1 VKIKIIKNQRAM
13 TISMLAS
20 ILLINQWNIPRAT
33 ELWRRFKILETRKM
47 TIYSAFSIPTLGMM
61 AQSHALNNIGNNI
74 ANATTGGFKRTDT
87 NFSTLLSSSL
97 DKQSD
102 LGGIA
107 PKDFNRI
114 AQSGNIVGS
123 DRDLDMAINGQG
135 FFILNS
141 DVNGTGQAYYGRDGS
156 FDIAAVNDITVAGI
170 GGKNITTKDGYL
182 IDKNGYFLQG
192 WTPDPTTGL
201 YTNKTLSSLRVDDYA
216 FAATNK
222 ATTNAYLELNLPA
235 SASPGLAQVAEHTLS
250 GTVETGD
257 TFDVTVEDTTVTYTV
272 AATDT
277 SLNDIRTGLIAAV
290 NANTTISALAE
301 ASASSRDGKILI
313 SGATQGT
320 ALTVSTATTNVA
332 AGTSDNQISGAIIQD
347 PTANDTH
354 YYNMGVIDA
363 NGVTRSAKLNF
374 AKTATNTW
382 QFSTSIGKTPVS
394 QVDTV
399 TLAGTI
405 DAGDAYTVVVDGKT
419 FSQTVAAVDTLTTV
433 RDALIASIN
442 ASADTNVTAATS
454 GTDALTLTADTA
466 GTTFTSNSSTTN
478 TTAVAQIDN
487 VTISGTYAVG
497 DQISVDVNA
506 IGPVVYSV
514 VGNDLTL
521 NGDGTGGAIAG
532 NSTAAFNNITKKIAA
547 AIVADGPTSGVVTAA
562 DTGSGT
568 GVITMT
574 AVTAGTAFTQVKT
587 ITSATGLVSLTTP
600 TPNIAAN
607 ADDDATKVNTTAN
620 VSGTELT
627 ETAIGTI
634 TFNADGT
641 LATPTTG
648 LFDLT
653 LNFPANGTVAAT
665 TETVAL
671 DISKFVQ
678 FDGGFQ
684 TFTFS
689 KNGYATA
696 TTQSIK
702 FDGNGNVIAGFDDAT
717 YRSVYRIPLAQFFN
731 ANGLQEYNGNVY
743 RATENSGTASIIDVN
758 SSDYASFSINAH
770 ELSNVN
776 LTGEFTRMM
785 MTQTAYN
792 SSSTVFKTVDEM
804 VATARDLKR

>member
-1 VKIKIIKNQRAM
+1 M
-13 TISMLAS
+13 
-20 ILLINQWNIPRAT
+20 AT
-33 ELWRRFKILETRKM
+33 AQDPGDTKM
-47 TIYSAFSIPTLGMM
+47 TIYSAFSVPTLGMM
-61 AQSHALNNIGNNI
+61 AQSHALSNIGNNI
-74 ANATTGGFKRTDT
+74 ANTTTGGFKRTDT
-87 NFSTLLSSSL
+87 NFSTLLSRSL

-114 AQSGNIVGS
+114 SQSGNIIAS
-123 DRDLDMAINGQG
+123 DRELDIAINGQG

-141 DVNGTGQAYYGRDGS
+141 DVDGAGQEYYGRDGS
-156 FDIAAVNDITVAGI
+156 FEIAAVNAITVAGI
-170 GGKNITTKDGYL
+170 GDTNITTKDGYL
-182 IDKNGYFLQG
+182 VDKNGYFLQG

-201 YTNKTLSSLRVDDYA
+201 YTSKSLSSLRVDDYA
-216 FAATNK
+216 FAATNV
-222 ATTNAYLELNLPA
+222 ATTNAYLELNLP
-235 SASPGLAQVAEHTLS
+235 SSDSPGLSHVSELTLS

-257 TFDVTVEDTTVTYTV
+257 TFSVTVDGSTVTYTV

-301 ASASSRDGKILI
+301 ASTSPTDEKLLI

-320 ALTVSTATTNVA
+320 TLTVSTATTNVA
-332 AGTSDNQISGAIIQD
+332 AGTSDNQISDTVIQD
-347 PTANDTH
+347 PVANDTQ

-374 AKTATNTW
+374 EKTATNTW

-405 DAGDAYTVVVDGKT
+405 DAGDAYTVVVDNKT
-419 FSQTVAAVDTLTTV
+419 FSQTVVAGDTLTTI

-442 ASADTNVTAATS
+442 ASAETNVTAATS

-466 GTTFTSNSSTTN
+466 GTTFTATSSTTN
-478 TTAVAQIDN
+478 TTAVAQIDD
-487 VTISGTYAVG
+487 VSMSGTYAIG
-497 DQISVDVNA
+497 DQISVQVNA
-506 IGPVVYSV
+506 LSAITYSV
-514 VGNDLTL
+514 VANDLTA
-521 NGDGTGGAIAG
+521 NGDGTGGTVAG
-532 NSTAAFNNITKKIAA
+532 NSATALNNITTKVAA
-547 AIVADGPTSGVVTAA
+547 AINADGTTAAVVTAAASGGGSGVVTITS
-562 DTGSGT
+562 DTAGSSFT
-568 GVITMT
+568 QTSSATSTAGVL
-574 AVTAGTAFTQVKT
+574 AVTTSTANV
-587 ITSATGLVSLTTP
+587 SATNDNS
-600 TPNIAAN
+600 
-607 ADDDATKVNTTAN
+607 ATNVNTTAN
-620 VSGTELT
+620 VAATELT
-627 ETAIGTI
+627 DATVGTI

-653 LNFPANGTVAAT
+653 LDFPENGDVAAA

-684 TFTFS
+684 AFNFS

-702 FDGNGNVIAGFDDAT
+702 FDGSGNVIAGFDDAT

-743 RATENSGTASIIDVN
+743 QATENSGAASVIDVN

-776 LTGEFTRMM
+776 LTGEFTKMM